1 MALGAGF
8 LAVRSHAELFVTP
21 HALLVI
27 GIHCPGN
34 QLLGWFVVA
43 DRTVGKH
50 GIKLYSSLLRY
61 GIAQGLKGVARGAA
75 LFFVCK
81 KALVTAHATGVY
93 GVGLIRRGARFG
105 LFARGRTRF
114 MAVCAALWFW
124 FDTGIFMVTISAF
137 KPQFR
142 LVPLMSPFFWR
153 SFVMVAGDTC
163 RVVID
168 ACGVCFYKGGIIC
181 DTVAC
186 FTSLY
191 VRSFFFAFVM
201 AGLARN
207 IIVNCMTRMRKDYR
221 TSCVGQEYSLRYI
234 LARYWHDI
242 PHQGYG

>member
-8 LAVRSHAELFVTP
+8 FAVGSLAELFVTP

-61 GIAQGLKGVARGAA
+61 GVAQGLKGVARGAA

-163 RVVID
+163 RIVID
-168 ACGVCFYKGGIIC
+168 ACGVCFYKSGVKG
-181 DTVAC
+181 DTVAG

-191 VRSFFFAFVM
+191 VCSFFCAFVM

-207 IIVNCMTRMRKDYR
+207 IIIKGMTCMRKDYR
-221 TSCVGQEYSLRYI
+221 APCVG
-234 LARYWHDI
+234 
-242 PHQGYG
+242 

>member
-1 MALGAGF
+1 M
-8 LAVRSHAELFVTP
+8 
-21 HALLVI
+21 
-27 GIHCPGN
+27 
-34 QLLGWFVVA
+34 
-43 DRTVGKH
+43 
-50 GIKLYSSLLRY
+50 
-61 GIAQGLKGVARGAA
+61 ARGAA

-93 GVGLIRRGARFG
+93 GVGLIGRCARLG

-163 RVVID
+163 RIVID
-168 ACGVCFYKGGIIC
+168 ACGVCFYKSGVKG
-181 DTVAC
+181 DTVSG

-191 VRSFFFAFVM
+191 VCSFFCAFVM

>member
-8 LAVRSHAELFVTP
+8 FAVWSLAELFVTP

-43 DRTVGKH
+43 DRTVGEH
-50 GIKLYSSLLRY
+50 GVKLYSSLLRY

-81 KALVTAHATGVY
+81 KTFVTAYATGVN
-93 GVGLIRRGARFG
+93 GIGLIGRCARFD
-105 LFARGRTRF
+105 LFARGRTGF
-114 MAVCAALWFW
+114 MTVCAALRFW
-124 FDTGIFMVTISAF
+124 FDTGIFMVTICAF

-142 LVPLMSPFFWR
+142 LMPLMPPFFGR
-153 SFVMVAGDTC
+153 SFVMMAGNAC

-221 TSCVGQEYSLRYI
+221 TSRVGQEHSLWYI
-234 LARYWHDI
+234 LARY
-242 PHQGYG
+242 G